1 MKSGECDR
9 LLAFAGEKQGAG
21 RDTAGAGTELP
32 GGAGCLRRR
41 EWPGESGMCAACRRS
56 CAVAGQGP
64 RDGRELAA
72 REDDR
77 GGAER
82 APCAR
87 QVRRGDRSCCD
98 HTY

>member
-1 MKSGECDR
+1 MKSGERGR
-9 LLAFAGEKQGAG
+9 LLIFAGEKQGG
-21 RDTAGAGTELP
+21 ERDAVGAGTELP

-64 RDGRELAA
+64 RDGIELAA

-77 GGAER
+77 DGAER

-87 QVRRGDRSCCD
+87 
-98 HTY
+98 

>member
-1 MKSGECDR
+1 MGERGR
-9 LLAFAGEKQGAG
+9 LLVFAGEKQGAERG
-21 RDTAGAGTELP
+21 TVGAGTELL

-41 EWPGESGMCAACRRS
+41 EWPGERGMCAACRRS
-56 CAVAGQGP
+56 CAVVEHGP

-87 QVRRGDRSCCD
+87 
-98 HTY
+98 